1 MQLNVLPES
10 IAFDKEQE
18 KRRRIWNYAMGL
30 LVVASIVIIVVAVVS
45 AH

>member
-18 KRRRIWNYAMGL
+18 KRRRVWNYAMAL
-30 LVVASIVIIVVAVVS
+30 LVVVALVVIVS
-45 AH
+45 AIVWAH